1 MAVSK
6 AWTIKTGVKASVDYV
21 ANRDKTGVMNYIKNE
36 TKTLYGDKILVSG
49 WKCNPGT
56 ADTEFKMR
64 EEAYHHVKKENIAK
78 GVKPNIAIHI
88 IQSFSAKDSASMT
101 PDQLHQYGME
111 FAGKICGEHFQAVVA
126 SHLNHSDQLHNHIVI
141 NAYALDGAYKFIEDR
156 ACVKRIREIND
167 EICAEY
173 GLEIVITGQMDKV
186 ANYKEWQEKQNGTS
200 WKEAVRADIKSVSEA
215 TDNWYDFKTYL
226 ENAGYVIK
234 ENKKSVSY
242 KAPGCSY
249 TVSDVKLGAAYE
261 RDALMEMWRTR
272 DMDDDRER
280 IIDVKPVTKEK
291 DDEIIVDAVDKNG
304 RQRSKLEILLIKV
317 IKKLKYM
324 LSIGDKGKEDTDLA
338 VFGKT
343 EWKIQNMLD
352 TLTLVKENQIQ
363 TQEDLSH
370 KINEIGA
377 ERNALRTK
385 LDGDNVLIQ
394 NMEQTLQDIN
404 DFFELEEIVDNINI
418 DGNLLNVSMPD
429 AAEIRTARAEQDP
442 MTKRQKMELYKLM
455 EEETEFKLD
464 YKFSQI
470 SRTEASDII
479 VFLKN
484 KTREKPDGVITIEE
498 FNQKREAAKQNAIDG
513 NKRSHNDAK
522 LEKMP
527 ASVKQKA
534 LIQNL
539 LKKHPEI
546 QLKREITSQKD
557 AIQVLDYFKNG
568 GDYPDA
574 FVSARDIEIG
584 KLDEDD
590 RMTIQSYLDLKDK
603 LYRLGLTDME
613 KIKEYKEELKER
625 VNTFAQEKESF
636 KALGKEYAK
645 FKRME
650 YNVELAKNPA
660 YTATTKRVEQK
671 DVCSDADVDK
681 EVEQVHKQQRHDYRS
696 EDRNFHYEEER

>member
-21 ANRDKTGVMNYIKNE
+21 ANKDKTGVMNYIKNE
-36 TKTLYGDKILVSG
+36 TKTIYGDKILVSG
-49 WKCNPGT
+49 WQCNPET
-56 ADTEFKMR
+56 ADMEFKMR
-64 EEAYHHVKKENIAK
+64 ENAYHNVKKENIAK
-78 GVKPNIAIHI
+78 GVKPNVAIHI

-111 FAGKICGEHFQAVVA
+111 FAGRICGEHFQAVVA

-141 NAYALDGAYKFIEDR
+141 NAYARDGVYKFIEDR

-173 GLEIVITGQMDKV
+173 GLEIVIPGKMDKV

-200 WKEAVRADIKSVSEA
+200 WKAAVKEDIKSVSEA

-226 ENAGYVIK
+226 ENAGYTIK
-234 ENKKSVSY
+234 ENKRSVSY
-242 KAPGCSY
+242 KAPGCPY
-249 TVSDVKLGAAYE
+249 AVSDVKLGAAYE

-272 DMDDDRER
+272 DIDEDREY
-280 IIDVKPVTKEK
+280 ITNVKPVNKEK
-291 DDEIIVDAVDKNG
+291 TDDVPVESVDKNG
-304 RQRSKLEILLIKV
+304 RQRSKIEILLIKV

-324 LSIGDKGKEDTDLA
+324 LSVGIKGKDDSDLA
-338 VFGKT
+338 VFGRT

-352 TLTLVKENQIQ
+352 TLALVKENQIQ
-363 TQEDLSH
+363 SQEDLSERIH
-370 KINEIGA
+370 QVGS
-377 ERNALRTK
+377 ERNALRNK
-385 LDGDNVLIQ
+385 LDGDNINIQ
-394 NMEQTLQDIN
+394 NMEQTVQDIS
-404 DFFELEEIVDNINI
+404 DFLELEEIVDNIEI
-418 DGNLLNVSMPD
+418 DGNLLNVEMPD
-429 AAEIRTARAEQDP
+429 AEEIRTARAEQDP
-442 MTKRQKMELYKLM
+442 MTKRQKMELFKLM
-455 EEETEFKLD
+455 EKETEFKLD
-464 YKFSQI
+464 YKFNQI
-470 SRTEASDII
+470 TRIEASDII
-479 VFLKN
+479 LFLKD
-484 KTREKPDGVITIEE
+484 KTREQPAIVITAEE

-513 NKRSHNDAK
+513 HKRSNNDAK

-527 ASVKQKA
+527 ASIKQKA

-574 FVSARDIEIG
+574 FVSTRDVEIE
-584 KLDEDD
+584 KLNPDD
-590 RMTIQSYLDLKDK
+590 RMTVQGYLDLKNK

-613 KIKEYKEELKER
+613 SIRAYKEELKEKI
-625 VNTFAQEKESF
+625 NTFAQEKEQF
-636 KALGKEYAK
+636 KALGREYAK

-660 YTATTKRVEQK
+660 YAATEKKIEQQNLCP
-671 DVCSDADVDK
+671 DSDIDK
-681 EVEQVHKQQRHDYRS
+681 EVEQVRQENKGYRA
-696 EDRNFHYEEER
+696 EDKHFHYEEER

>member
-6 AWTIKTGVKASVDYV
+6 AWTIKTGVKTSVDYIT
-21 ANRDKTGVMNYIKNE
+21 NKDKTGVMNYIKNE
-36 TKTLYGDKILVSG
+36 TKTVYGDKILVSG
-49 WKCNPGT
+49 WQCNPET
-56 ADTEFKMR
+56 AEIEFKMR
-64 EEAYHHVKKENIAK
+64 ENAYHNVKKENIAK
-78 GVKPNIAIHI
+78 GVKPNVAIHI

-111 FAGKICGEHFQAVVA
+111 FAGRICGEHFQAVVA

-141 NAYALDGAYKFIEDR
+141 NAYARDGVYKFIEDR

-173 GLEIVITGQMDKV
+173 GLEIVIPGKMDKV

-200 WKEAVRADIKSVSEA
+200 WKAAVKEDIKSVSEA

-226 ENAGYVIK
+226 ENAGYTIK
-234 ENKKSVSY
+234 ENKRSVSY
-242 KAPGCSY
+242 KAPGCPY

-272 DMDDDRER
+272 DIDEDREY
-280 IIDVKPVTKEK
+280 ITNVKPVNKEK
-291 DDEIIVDAVDKNG
+291 TDDVPVESVDKNG
-304 RQRSKLEILLIKV
+304 RQRSKIEILLIKV

-324 LSIGDKGKEDTDLA
+324 LSVGIKGKDDSDLA
-338 VFGKT
+338 VFGRT

-352 TLTLVKENQIQ
+352 TLALVKENQIQ
-363 TQEDLSH
+363 SQEDLSERIH
-370 KINEIGA
+370 QVGS
-377 ERNALRTK
+377 ERNALRNK
-385 LDGDNVLIQ
+385 LDGDNINIQ
-394 NMEQTLQDIN
+394 NMEQTVQDIS
-404 DFFELEEIVDNINI
+404 DFLELEEIVDNIEI
-418 DGNLLNVSMPD
+418 DGNLLNVEMPD
-429 AAEIRTARAEQDP
+429 AEEIRTARAEQDP
-442 MTKRQKMELYKLM
+442 MTKRQKMELFKLM
-455 EEETEFKLD
+455 EKETEFKLD
-464 YKFSQI
+464 YKFNQI
-470 SRTEASDII
+470 TRIEASDII
-479 VFLKN
+479 LFLKD
-484 KTREKPDGVITIEE
+484 KTREQPAIVITAEE

-513 NKRSHNDAK
+513 HKRSNNDAK

-527 ASVKQKA
+527 ASIKQKA

-574 FVSARDIEIG
+574 FVSTRDVEIE
-584 KLDEDD
+584 KLNPDD
-590 RMTIQSYLDLKDK
+590 RMTVQGYLDLKNK

-613 KIKEYKEELKER
+613 SIRAYKEELKEKI
-625 VNTFAQEKESF
+625 NTFAQEKEQF
-636 KALGKEYAK
+636 KALGREYAK

-660 YTATTKRVEQK
+660 YTATEKKIEQQNLCP
-671 DVCSDADVDK
+671 DSDIDK
-681 EVEQVHKQQRHDYRS
+681 EVEQVRQENKGYRA
-696 EDRNFHYEEER
+696 EDKHFHYEEER